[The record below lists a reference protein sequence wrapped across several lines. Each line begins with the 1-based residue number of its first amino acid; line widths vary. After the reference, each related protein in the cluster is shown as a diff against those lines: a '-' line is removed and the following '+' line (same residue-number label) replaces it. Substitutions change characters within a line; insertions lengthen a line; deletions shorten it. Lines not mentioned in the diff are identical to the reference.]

1 MLFVVCG
8 KGKGMCGFKR
18 AAQMQICF
26 KAFVHNYSS
35 GRCKV
40 ASLLSCLET
49 YFFYLVPTNRRFLL
63 FILIMTL

>member
-26 KAFVHNYSS
+26 KAFVHDYS
-35 GRCKV
+35 
-40 ASLLSCLET
+40 
-49 YFFYLVPTNRRFLL
+49 
-63 FILIMTL
+63 